1 MKKDIKRDNR
11 VHAGEKPYEC
21 KKCGKSLSRVEH
33 LQRHA
38 LKSTL
43 KRSRTAANSVESVLA
58 KQGT

>member
-21 KKCGKSLSRVEH
+21 KKCGKSLSRAEH

-38 LKSTL
+38 KVHTRREAVPLQTVWK
-43 KRSRTAANSVESVLA
+43 VF
-58 KQGT
+58 

>member
-21 KKCGKSLSRVEH
+21 KKCGKSL
-33 LQRHA
+33 
-38 LKSTL
+38 
-43 KRSRTAANSVESVLA
+43 KRSRTTANSVESVLA